1 MDFLDI
7 VFNELS
13 LQTATAD
20 ISTARQ
26 WMLVLIDTIRA
37 VKPAPGIKRKL
48 RTRSDF
54 FYSFL
59 APNYP
64 IVKWL
69 NDPDVDFEAR
79 RFLKGLQ
86 DKNDLWLQDI
96 AEPGIEVRYQGKQAI
111 GLDYAFVFKAI
122 SLSLISDPEWDCS
135 RLELEVTPVDENEE
149 LVTTNEKIIHASRSD
164 HAREHAGWIEKR
176 TRKEIRNGL
185 DLWQRREVLF
195 PHLLSCDAVEKQ
207 LQSLLTEDPMLWSVQ
222 ERLSQLENASKTWI
236 SGAFD
241 QNTLL
246 CKTSPESESRLHK
259 FRQELTIRCP
269 DENKRLFSF
278 HVRMTPGAWRLHF
291 STELGPAKIVIGYI
305 GPKIQ

>member
-1 MDFLDI
+1 MDLEI

-13 LQTATAD
+13 LQTAAAD

-37 VKPAPGIKRKL
+37 IRPAPGIKRKL
-48 RTRSDF
+48 RTRNDF
-54 FYSFL
+54 NYLFI
-59 APNYP
+59 APDYR
-64 IVKWL
+64 VAQWR
-69 NDPDVDFEAR
+69 NDPDVDIETR
-79 RFLKGLQ
+79 RFLKALQ
-86 DKNDLWLQDI
+86 DKNDPPLPDI
-96 AEPGIEVRYQGKQAI
+96 ADLGIEVKYQGKQAI

-122 SLSLISDPEWDCS
+122 ALSLISDPEWDCS
-135 RLELEVTPVDENEE
+135 RLQLEVTPVDENDQ
-149 LVTTNEKIIHASRSD
+149 LVTINENIIHASRRY
-164 HAREHAGWIEKR
+164 HAIEHADWIEKR

-195 PHLLSCDAVEKQ
+195 PHLLFCEAVEKQ

-222 ERLSQLENASKTWI
+222 ERLSQLENASMIWI

-241 QNTLL
+241 QNTLP